1 MKPTSRKEAALWLRR
16 WNLLCGRD
24 WFWEFL
30 SGKIIAELILQLL
43 LFVGNEWR
51 SCLLSIDCKTRERE
65 RVCVCVVCDEEAWDW
80 VRLRNTSWILQPAT
94 AAGNGNHHRAELTNE
109 SCGVMMMMMMMMM
122 QAFFGICCQR
132 VGKVVS
138 GLNSCVALP
147 ADLVLSFYQCRGGG
161 GAAAAA
167 AAALTR
173 VSGNR
178 QCTAA
183 GKRGGGK
190 RNKREWDQREEEH
203 QQLQQQQQQVEQEEV
218 WSNSTL
224 QASRSF
230 MA

>member
-1 MKPTSRKEAALWLRR
+1 MKPISRKEAALWLRR

-30 SGKIIAELILQLL
+30 SGKFIAELILRLL

-51 SCLLSIDCKTRERE
+51 SCLLWIDCNTRERE
-65 RVCVCVVCDEEAWDW
+65 RESACVCVVCDEEARDW

-94 AAGNGNHHRAELTNE
+94 AAGNDNHHRAELTNE
-109 SCGVMMMMMMMMM
+109 SCGVMMMMMM

-147 ADLVLSFYQCRGGG
+147 ADLVLAFYQCRGGG

-167 AAALTR
+167 PVLTR

-183 GKRGGGK
+183 GKKGGGT